1 MQINYNLKAS
11 EEYTI
16 QVYVRRTGEVVSIKV
31 IPLVMTY
38 GDIIKRICEKITEL
52 EPSHYYIAV
61 NYESQMDDNMLFE
74 RGHKDLRFQ
83 MIMKTKYLLEYIAE
97 QAMQKQRLKPEMRH
111 ILNRYTPDI
120 ARKLL
125 TNSRPVDR
133 TLWAPFKVFS
143 TV

>member
-1 MQINYNLKAS
+1 
-11 EEYTI
+11 
-16 QVYVRRTGEVVSIKV
+16 
-31 IPLVMTY
+31 MTY
-38 GDIIKRICEKITEL
+38 GDIIKRISEKVTEL

-83 MIMKTKYLLEYIAE
+83 MIMRTKYLLEYIAE

-111 ILNRYTPDI
+111 ILDTYTPNI

-125 TNSRPVDR
+125 TNYRPADR
-133 TLWAPFKVFS
+133 TPWTLFARLS
-143 TV
+143 TL